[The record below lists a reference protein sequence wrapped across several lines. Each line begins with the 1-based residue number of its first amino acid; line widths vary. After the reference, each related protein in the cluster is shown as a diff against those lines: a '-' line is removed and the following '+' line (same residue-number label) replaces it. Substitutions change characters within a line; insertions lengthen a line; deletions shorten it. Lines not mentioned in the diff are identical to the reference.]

1 MQERNNFEFSA
12 WTDAQPENRDSIC
25 IHFTWPEFLGMATS
39 PPDLLGCFF
48 SFFVGLRQQTGYA
61 AAHLEVSGLELTP
74 GILPSNGCMMKTRRN
89 LTDWAEVPITTQPVV
104 SLPGTKD

>member
-1 MQERNNFEFSA
+1 MPSLKTEIVFAFTLHGLNF
-12 WTDAQPENRDSIC
+12 WV
-25 IHFTWPEFLGMATS
+25 WPQVLQTFWVV
-39 PPDLLGCFF
+39 FF